1 MCKNISNIHLLI
13 DLQLINNKFLFNYEG
28 NNPYKNVYRII
39 ELRNKLK
46 KDDISLIKIINIYI
60 ELIKCLYQFD
70 NDIKKNDNESPNNN
84 KCNYVASPIYHILLS
99 DDDLHYMIH

>member
-13 DLQLINNKFLFNYEG
+13 DLQLINNKFLFNYEEI
-28 NNPYKNVYRII
+28 NPYKNVYRII

-70 NDIKKNDNESPNNN
+70 NDIKKIDNESLNNN
-84 KCNYVASPIYHILLS
+84 KCNYVVSPIYHILLS
-99 DDDLHYMIH
+99 DDELHYMIH

>member
-1 MCKNISNIHLLI
+1 MCKNISNIYLLI
-13 DLQLINNKFLFNYEG
+13 DLQLINNKFLFNYEE
-28 NNPYKNVYRII
+28 NNSYKNVYRII

-46 KDDISLIKIINIYI
+46 KDDISLIKIINIYL

-70 NDIKKNDNESPNNN
+70 NDVKKNDNEYPNNN
-84 KCNYVASPIYHILLS
+84 NNYVVSPIYHILLT